1 MKAIRI
7 HETGGPE
14 VLRLEEIKK
23 PRPSAGQVLIK
34 VAAAGVNYADIMQR
48 EGTYLTPTKL
58 PTTLGLEV
66 AGTVEELG
74 EGVSWP
80 PVGTRVAAL
89 VEGGYAEY
97 VLAYPHLII
106 PIPETLDFV
115 HAAAFPLQ
123 GVTAYQLLHECAHL
137 QPGES
142 VLVHAAAGGVGT
154 LAVQLARLMG
164 AGKVIGTASTEEK
177 LEFARSLG
185 ADVTINYTQGAWVD
199 QVLAATE
206 GKGVDI
212 ILEMVG
218 GEIGK
223 KNLQCL
229 APFGRMP
236 IYGATSG
243 KMSVDGFL
251 QWEWTQFTG
260 VELMYKNQTVTGYWL
275 TEWVKSRP
283 DSLAVASK
291 KLMQFL
297 ASGQIKIIVGL
308 TFPLEEAANA
318 HRALAERK
326 TKGKVV
332 LIVESR

>member
-7 HETGGPE
+7 HETGGPD
-14 VLRLEEIKK
+14 VLRLDEVEK
-23 PRPSAGQVLIK
+23 PGPSAGQVLIK
-34 VAAAGVNYADIMQR
+34 VATAGVNYADIMQR
-48 EGTYLTPTKL
+48 EGTYLEPTK
-58 PTTLGLEV
+58 PPATLGLEV

-97 VLAYPHLII
+97 VLADPHLII

-154 LAVQLARLMG
+154 LAVQLAHLMG
-164 AGKVIGTASTEEK
+164 AGNVIGTASSEDK
-177 LEFARSLG
+177 LAFVRSLG
-185 ADVTINYTQGAWVD
+185 ANVTINYTQDTWVD
-199 QVLAATE
+199 QVLAATG
-206 GKGVDI
+206 GKGADI

-218 GEIGK
+218 GDIGQ
-223 KNLQCL
+223 KNLRCL
-229 APFGRMP
+229 TPFGRMP
-236 IYGATSG
+236 IYGAASG
-243 KMSVDGFL
+243 K
-251 QWEWTQFTG
+251 WTQFTG

-275 TEWVKSRP
+275 MEWVKCRP
-283 DSLAVASK
+283 DSLAAASK
-291 KLMQFL
+291 ALMQFL
-297 ASGQIKIIVGL
+297 VSGDIKIIVGL
-308 TFPLEEAANA
+308 TYPLEEAANA
-318 HRALAERK
+318 HRVLVERK

-332 LIVESR
+332 LTVEHQ